1 MAKLPPWMAP
11 AAALAMTLLAQA
23 PLAGRPR
30 AETAA
35 AERFSRGL
43 VAFARRGGP
52 FDAAAFSHLT
62 GIFLHNPDKWDDQP
76 ATGRSAQWENLR
88 SAAGAT
94 RVAFDQVPNAGA
106 SAVVELSG
114 RPCIP
119 IALIERAAGRKASY
133 GGIAFSFVLDA
144 PSPPPIKLGREYATV
159 SLRAR
164 TGESVSLSMEA
175 NRAGRAGCIRT
186 ISFDSTPPPRS
197 GR

>member
-1 MAKLPPWMAP
+1 MTP
-11 AAALAMTLLAQA
+11 AAALATTLLAQA

-43 VAFARRGGP
+43 IAFARQGGDY
-52 FDAAAFSHLT
+52 DAAAFSRLT
-62 GIFLHNPDKWDDQP
+62 GIPLHNPDKWNDQP

-94 RVAFDQVPNAGA
+94 RIGFDQVPNAGA
-106 SAVVELSG
+106 SVVVELSG

-133 GGIAFSFVLDA
+133 GGISFSFVLDA
-144 PSPPPIKLGREYATV
+144 PSPPPQKLGREYATV

-164 TGESVSLSMEA
+164 SGESVSLSMQA
-175 NRAGRAGCIRT
+175 NRAGPAGCVRT
-186 ISFDSTPPPRS
+186 ITLDSMPAIRS